1 MYGIGEPDGS
11 FSAYKDNNISGI
23 ERANRTEHIAVYWPS
38 AENRCK
44 STHFLSDL
52 EPQLDA
58 TFLNPRLYTNIFK
71 YLQIGDARTCCFVS
85 SLYRPSL
92 WCRFFSP

>member
-1 MYGIGEPDGS
+1 MPN
-11 FSAYKDNNISGI
+11 FFLVPAI

-58 TFLNPRLYTNIFK
+58 NFLNSRLYTNIFK
-71 YLQIGDARTCCFVS
+71 YLQIGVARTCCFVS
-85 SLYRPSL
+85 SLYRQSP
-92 WCRFFSP
+92 WRRFFSP